1 MCVGSLLVH
10 VRVRV
15 LGCGR
20 RSLYVYLLV
29 QCCLSLLRLTP
40 LCGSS
45 TALLT
50 EAEFTCVNT
59 KVGLSKLCHDW
70 TAMFSQP
77 IGFQGRPYCVH
88 DDGSF
93 EDLAPNPYLVSV
105 CDEAFV
111 PVVGV
116 AVPVPVADAAQA
128 PQALAPGV
136 AVLALAA
143 AAAAPGPALHS
154 VDPFV
159 CWKKGNCNRFLPM
172 VRQAG
177 DEASSVISHAVRATE
192 LLDVVWMV
200 RVKSYAGE
208 HFSWPCIAAHVLHN
222 PQRVTALSLCKCDAD
237 DLHDEFRFVH
247 ESGGALWF
255 ENLYG
260 YLDRVVADCGGG
272 AVVEISLASYSFQP
286 TGWDTLRIGDCKL
299 PPHLLWPLRIFGFSI
314 VHYTITHFTCH
325 GYVLQC
331 TIWRICI
338 FLNLQSCGTINLL
351 GWACSAVAAAG
362 TTAAAAVLPR

>member
-1 MCVGSLLVH
+1 
-10 VRVRV
+10 
-15 LGCGR
+15 
-20 RSLYVYLLV
+20 
-29 QCCLSLLRLTP
+29 
-40 LCGSS
+40 
-45 TALLT
+45 
-50 EAEFTCVNT
+50 
-59 KVGLSKLCHDW
+59 
-70 TAMFSQP
+70 
-77 IGFQGRPYCVH
+77 
-88 DDGSF
+88 
-93 EDLAPNPYLVSV
+93 
-105 CDEAFV
+105 
-111 PVVGV
+111 
-116 AVPVPVADAAQA
+116 
-128 PQALAPGV
+128 
-136 AVLALAA
+136 
-143 AAAAPGPALHS
+143 
-154 VDPFV
+154 
-159 CWKKGNCNRFLPM
+159 M

-208 HFSWPCIAAHVLHN
+208 HFSWPCIAAHVLRN